1 VLLDSRHTL
10 LIRFS
15 ALGVL
20 TFCLILFSRESEN
33 SLGLS
38 AASATQ
44 TQDSVITVEVQDNAP
59 LTISSVAST
68 SPNYADPEILEFGY
82 YIINTSP
89 KPIRAYAIKQGLS
102 VDGTRGGVTV
112 SLYNL
117 QVANSVLRPNE
128 SSFIGDSASLTP
140 GKKNIVILSVDFVE
154 FSDGSKWGSD
164 SIKSSV
170 QAAGQR
176 AGAKSV
182 SERLLQILNKG
193 KIEDVIREI
202 EEASTTVEVP
212 PNESEEWRIG
222 FRQGRVSVLNRL
234 RRAKVKNGTR
244 ELDRELRR
252 FGETFKSV
260 E

>member
-1 VLLDSRHTL
+1 L

-20 TFCLILFSRESEN
+20 TFCLILFSREREN

-38 AASATQ
+38 AASAIQ
-44 TQDSVITVEVQDNAP
+44 TQDPVITVAVQDNAP
-59 LTISSVAST
+59 LTISSVASN
-68 SPNYADPEILEFGY
+68 SPFDADSQTLEFGY

-89 KPIRAYAIKQGLS
+89 KPIRAYAIKQERSL
-102 VDGTRGGVTV
+102 DGARGGVNV

-117 QVANSVLRPNE
+117 QLANSVLRPNE
-128 SSFIGDSASLTP
+128 SSFVGDTASLTP
-140 GKKNIVILSVDFVE
+140 GKKNIVTLIVDFVE
-154 FSDGSKWGSD
+154 FSDGSRWGAD

-176 AGAKSV
+176 AGARNV

-193 KIEDVIREI
+193 KIEDVISEI
-202 EEASTTVEVP
+202 DEASTTADIP
-212 PNESEEWRIG
+212 ANESEEWRIG
-222 FRQGRVSVLNRL
+222 FRQGRAAVLNRL
-234 RRAKVKNGTR
+234 RRSKGKNSTR
-244 ELDRELRR
+244 ELERELRR